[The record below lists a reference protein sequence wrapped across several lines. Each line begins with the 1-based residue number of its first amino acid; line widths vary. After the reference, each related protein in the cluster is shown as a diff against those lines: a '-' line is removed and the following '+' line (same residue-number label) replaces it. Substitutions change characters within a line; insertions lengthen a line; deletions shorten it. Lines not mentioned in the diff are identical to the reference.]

1 MTSRDDLD
9 RAIDDVARQMTAPL
23 DNDASANLRAR
34 VMMEI
39 DRPRSTGW
47 WRPAFA
53 VVAVAA
59 AAAIVVGLY
68 PRARVEQARP
78 LQTAERTSPNPSATL
93 RRSPSTSGN
102 PAPSTLPNQ
111 TSTLR
116 ESRSTLRES
125 RSTLRESRSTLR
137 DEGRSTSTNPFAE
150 APLVEESIAVDRI
163 ALAPVA
169 PPQAIAVEQLP
180 TITPIAMTPIGQ
192 GEER

>member
-1 MTSRDDLD
+1 MTSREDLD
-9 RAIDDVARQMTAPL
+9 RAIDDVARQMTEPL
-23 DNDASANLRAR
+23 DNDASVNLRSR

-125 RSTLRESRSTLR
+125 RSTLGNPAPSTFPNQTSTLRESRSTPRESRSTLR
-137 DEGRSTSTNPFAE
+137 ASRSTLRDQRRSTST
-150 APLVEESIAVDRI
+150 
-163 ALAPVA
+163 
-169 PPQAIAVEQLP
+169 
-180 TITPIAMTPIGQ
+180 
-192 GEER
+192 

>member
-78 LQTAERTSPNPSATL
+78 LQTAERRRPNPSAAL
-93 RRSPSTSGN
+93 RRSPTPPGN
-102 PAPSTLPNQ
+102 P
-111 TSTLR
+111 
-116 ESRSTLRES
+116 
-125 RSTLRESRSTLR
+125 
-137 DEGRSTSTNPFAE
+137 
-150 APLVEESIAVDRI
+150 
-163 ALAPVA
+163 
-169 PPQAIAVEQLP
+169 
-180 TITPIAMTPIGQ
+180 TPA
-192 GEER
+192 

>member
-9 RAIDDVARQMTAPL
+9 RAIDDVARQMTEPL

-102 PAPSTLPNQ
+102 PAPGTLPNQ
-111 TSTLR
+111 T
-116 ESRSTLRES
+116 STLRES